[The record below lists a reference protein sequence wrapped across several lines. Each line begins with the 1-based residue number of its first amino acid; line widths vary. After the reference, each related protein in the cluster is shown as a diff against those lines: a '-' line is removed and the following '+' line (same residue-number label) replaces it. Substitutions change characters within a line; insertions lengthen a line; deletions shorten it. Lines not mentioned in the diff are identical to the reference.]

1 MSQLLLLR
9 LEGPLQSWGGR
20 SRWDVRDTEAEPTKS
35 GLVGLLGCALG
46 YGRGDVRLVEELDA
60 GLRLGVRTEAPGRI
74 LEDYQ
79 TITDFLPTA
88 AGDFKVLGGT
98 KSAKALRADPEAH
111 PATIISPRFYLEDA
125 AFLAVLEAA
134 ALAPPDL
141 LARCAS
147 ALQNPCWPLFLGRRA
162 CVPSRP
168 VLDSLTD
175 RYTGLEDAL
184 RRHPW
189 SHLGAAAR
197 LRPVLERERGQI
209 LTTSVEVADTDVID
223 PEDAARLLTRQD
235 AVRLNAARQYSFRR
249 VRPLSPPL
257 RLRDVYSDAAP
268 DASLMEVL

>member
-1 MSQLLLLR
+1 MSRFLLLLR

-20 SRWDVRDTEAEPTKS
+20 SRWDVRETEAEPTKS

-46 YGRGDVRLVEELDA
+46 YGRGDARLVEELDA
-60 GLRLGVRTEAPGRI
+60 GLRLGVRTDAPGRI

-98 KSAKALRADPEAH
+98 KSAKALRSDPEAR

-125 AFLAVLEAA
+125 AFLAALEATDT
-134 ALAPPDL
+134 APPDL
-141 LARCAS
+141 LRRCTE

-175 RYTGLEDAL
+175 RYAGLEDAL

-189 SHLGAAAR
+189 SHLGAGANR
-197 LRPVLERERGQI
+197 RPVPDRDRGRL
-209 LTTSVEVADTDVID
+209 LTTSL
-223 PEDAARLLTRQD
+223 EDADGPLLRQD
-235 AVRLNAARQYSFRR
+235 ALRLNAARQYAFRR
-249 VRPLSPPL
+249 VRPLHPPV
-257 RLRDVYSDAAP
+257 RLHDVYPDTTSDTSP
-268 DASLMEVL
+268 TEVL

>member
-46 YGRGDVRLVEELDA
+46 YGRGDGRLVEELDA
-60 GLRLGVRTEAPGRI
+60 GLRLGVRTDAPGRV

-79 TITDFLPTA
+79 TVTDFLPTA

-98 KSAKALRADPEAH
+98 KSAKALRADPETR

-125 AFLAVLEAA
+125 AFLAVLETTAS
-134 ALAPPDL
+134 ALPDL
-141 LARCAS
+141 LVRCAS
-147 ALQNPCWPLFLGRRA
+147 ALQDPCWPLFLGRRA

-175 RYTGLEDAL
+175 RYDGLEDAL
-184 RRHPW
+184 RRHSW
-189 SHLGAAAR
+189 SQLGAGAR
-197 LRPVLERERGQI
+197 LRPMPDRERGRI
-209 LTTSVEVADTDVID
+209 LTTSLEVADTEVID
-223 PEDAARLLTRQD
+223 AEDATRLVIRQD
-235 AVRLNAARQYSFRR
+235 AVRLNGARQYGFRR

-257 RLRDVYSDAAP
+257 RLRDVYPDVSP
-268 DASLMEVL
+268 DATSTEVL

>member
-1 MSQLLLLR
+1 MSELLLLR

-46 YGRGDVRLVEELDA
+46 YGRGDARLVEELDA

-79 TITDFLPTA
+79 TVTDFLPTA

-98 KSAKALRADPEAH
+98 KSAKALRADPEAR

-134 ALAPPDL
+134 DAAPPDL

-147 ALQNPCWPLFLGRRA
+147 ALQAPCWPLFLGRRA

-168 VLDSLTD
+168 VLDCLTD
-175 RYTGLEDAL
+175 RYAGLEDAL

-189 SHLGAAAR
+189 SHLGAGTR
-197 LRPVLERERGQI
+197 LRPVPDRERARI
-209 LTTSVEVADTDVID
+209 LTTSLEVANTD
-223 PEDAARLLTRQD
+223 DADKSVTRQD
-235 AVRLNAARQYSFRR
+235 AVRLNAARQYGFRR

-257 RLRDVYSDAAP
+257 RLRDVYLDDAP
-268 DASLMEVL
+268 DASLTEVL

>member
-1 MSQLLLLR
+1 MSRLLLLR

-46 YGRGDVRLVEELDA
+46 YERGDVRLVEELDA
-60 GLRLGVRTEAPGRI
+60 GLRLGVRTDAPGRI

-98 KSAKALRADPEAH
+98 KSAKALRTDPNAR

-125 AFLAVLEAA
+125 AFLAALEATEA
-134 ALAPPDL
+134 APPDL
-141 LARCAS
+141 LLRCAE
-147 ALQNPCWPLFLGRRA
+147 ALQNPYWPLFLGRRA

-168 VLDSLTD
+168 ILDCLTD
-175 RYTGLEDAL
+175 RYDKLEDAL

-189 SHLGAAAR
+189 SQLGAGTHR
-197 LRPVLERERGQI
+197 RPVAERDQERI
-209 LTTSVEVADTDVID
+209 LTASLEVADGEDVD
-223 PEDAARLLTRQD
+223 EKDTKRLLTRQD
-235 AVRLNAARQYSFRR
+235 ALRLNAGRQYGFRH
-249 VRPLSPPL
+249 VRPLHPPL
-257 RLRDVYSDAAP
+257 RLRDVYSDV
-268 DASLMEVL
+268 SSKEVL